1 MMLNILKMNLFPLEK
16 KEDYVLIQFNNM
28 LRAREINK

>member
-16 KEDYVLIQFNNM
+16 KDYVLIQFNNM